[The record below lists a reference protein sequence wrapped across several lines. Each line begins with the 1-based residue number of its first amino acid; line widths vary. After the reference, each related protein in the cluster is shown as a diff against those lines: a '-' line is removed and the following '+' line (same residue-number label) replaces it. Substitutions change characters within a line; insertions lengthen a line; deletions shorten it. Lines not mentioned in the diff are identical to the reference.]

1 MRFVIR
7 KKEKKTLNLGYST
20 GIKTKTKKQRQ
31 LNYENRAGL
40 RSNIIIHTLHF
51 RSLTLNN

>member
-51 RSLTLNN
+51 CSLTLNN